1 MKKYFSYD
9 LSNPQ
14 PVAGELHRI
23 VNGQIRLEHIPAE
36 GTLEIQGYVE
46 AKSATHLQANEFF
59 CNYSRDTNYREANRI
74 VWFSTTRNNN
84 QVSCAYMACGSPVT
98 ADDMN
103 EIGDFMRRTTD
114 TLTETNDAF
123 ANLKNV
129 VVNSNTNAAR
139 LITEHE
145 QNVDAHSDIRDLI
158 NANNE
163 QNLLAHASINRN
175 VDTANANATAAVN
188 SVAMHIA
195 DPTAHSDIRTE
206 LATLKDELGALD
218 IDNIQKTINAAIS
231 AHNDDTDAHEFL
243 QNLVDVESLN
253 RSRADELLDNRIDG
267 LSSAFEV
274 LNGALDEILSA
285 GLSGLGTALDAETA
299 ARIAGD
305 NALNEKISGAMIFGG
320 TSTIFPTNPVVG
332 TFAIVGGL
340 PYVFD
345 GTNWIKLKGD
355 TQEDVT
361 PGGQS
366 FIDTILSNRPHANYS
381 ALGKADFLT
390 YVFGDTTPTA
400 YTETGSISKTN
411 FIDYVFGTS
420 SAEIP
425 LDTQA
430 GNIIQDGWNQIY
442 DAPDDVDT
450 LVAGMMNDT
459 DPIDTSDGW
468 NDYLNELFNP

>member
-1 MKKYFSYD
+1 MKKYFPYD

-23 VNGQIRLEHIPAE
+23 VNGQIRLEHIPVE
-36 GTLEIQGYVE
+36 GTLEIHGYIE

-103 EIGDFMRRTTD
+103 EIGDFMAQTSEQ
-114 TLTETNDAF
+114 LTETNDAF

-129 VVNSNTNAAR
+129 VVNSNANAAR

-145 QNVDAHSDIRDLI
+145 QNIDAHSDIRDAI
-158 NANNE
+158 RTNNE

-175 VDTANANATAAVN
+175 VDTANATANAAVN

-195 DPTAHSDIRTE
+195 DPTAHSDIRAE
-206 LATLKDELGALD
+206 LATLKDELGTISSA
-218 IDNIQKTINAAIS
+218 IAAAINAHDA
-231 AHNDDTDAHEFL
+231 DEDAHEFL
-243 QNLVDVESLN
+243 QNLIEVESLN
-253 RSRADELLDNRIDG
+253 RSQAVTNLDTRIADLNSHVGSLSATVYNFYTTTNNLSGRVDG
-267 LSSAFEV
+267 LSSAFAV
-274 LNGALDEILSA
+274 LSSALDDILSA
-285 GLSGLGTALDAETA
+285 GLSGLSTALDAETA

-305 NALNEKISGAMIFGG
+305 SALNEKISGAMIFGG
-320 TSTIFPTNPVVG
+320 TSTIFPSNPVVG

-345 GTNWIKLKGD
+345 GNDWLKLKGD

-366 FIDTILSNRPHANYS
+366 FIGTILNNRPHENYS
-381 ALGKADFLT
+381 ALGKADFLA
-390 YVFGDTTPTA
+390 YVFGDDTPET
-400 YTETGSISKTN
+400 YVETGSVSKAD
-411 FIDYVFGTS
+411 FLDY
-420 SAEIP
+420 A
-425 LDTQA
+425 
-430 GNIIQDGWNQIY
+430 
-442 DAPDDVDT
+442 
-450 LVAGMMNDT
+450 
-459 DPIDTSDGW
+459 
-468 NDYLNELFNP
+468 FNW

>member
-23 VNGQIRLEHIPAE
+23 VNGQIRLEHIPVE
-36 GTLEIQGYVE
+36 GTLEIHGYIE

-103 EIGDFMRRTTD
+103 EIGDFMARTSEQ
-114 TLTETNDAF
+114 LTETNDAF
-123 ANLKNV
+123 ANLKNAV
-129 VVNSNTNAAR
+129 ANSNANAAR

-145 QNVDAHSDIRDLI
+145 QNVDAHSDIRDAI
-158 NANNE
+158 RTNNE

-175 VDTANANATAAVN
+175 VDTANATANAAVN

-195 DPTAHSDIRTE
+195 DPTAHGDIRAE
-206 LATLKDELGALD
+206 LATLKDELGTISSV
-218 IDNIQKTINAAIS
+218 IDAAIS
-231 AHNDDTDAHEFL
+231 SHEENHNAHEFL
-243 QNLVDVESLN
+243 QNLIEVESLN
-253 RSRADELLDNRIDG
+253 RSRADELLDERIDG

-285 GLSGLGTALDAETA
+285 GLSGLSTALDAETA

-305 NALNEKISGAMIFGG
+305 SALNEKISGAMIFGG
-320 TSTIFPTNPVVG
+320 TSTIFPSNPAVG
-332 TFAIVGGL
+332 TFAIIGGL

-345 GTNWIKLKGD
+345 GGDWLKLKGD
-355 TQEDVT
+355 TQEEVT

-366 FIDTILSNRPHANYS
+366 FVDTILSNRPHENYS

-390 YVFGDTTPTA
+390 YVFGDDTPAT
-400 YTETGSISKTN
+400 YVETGSVSKAD
-411 FIDYVFGTS
+411 F
-420 SAEIP
+420 
-425 LDTQA
+425 
-430 GNIIQDGWNQIY
+430 
-442 DAPDDVDT
+442 
-450 LVAGMMNDT
+450 
-459 DPIDTSDGW
+459 
-468 NDYLNELFNP
+468 LNYAFTW

>member
-9 LSNPQ
+9 LSHPQ

-23 VNGQIRLEHIPAE
+23 VNGQIRLEHIPVE

-74 VWFSTTRNNN
+74 VWFSSTRNNN

-129 VVNSNTNAAR
+129 VVNVNANAAR

-158 NANNE
+158 NANND

-195 DPTAHSDIRTE
+195 DPTAHSDIRAE
-206 LATLKDELGALD
+206 LATLKDKLSALD
-218 IDNIQKTINAAIS
+218 VDNMQQTINAAIS
-231 AHNDDTDAHEFL
+231 AHNEDTDAHEFF
-243 QNLVDVESLN
+243 QNLIDVEAIN
-253 RSRADELLDNRIDG
+253 RARADELLDNRIDG
-267 LSSAFEV
+267 LSSRIDGLSSIDFSI
-274 LNGALDEILSA
+274 LDGLSSTINEKISA

-305 NALNEKISGAMIFGG
+305 SALDKKISGAMIFGG

-355 TQEDVT
+355 TEEEVT
-361 PGGQS
+361 PGGAS
-366 FIDTILSNRPHANYS
+366 FIGTIFSNRPHDGYS
-381 ALGKADFLT
+381 ALGKADFLA
-390 YVFGDTTPTA
+390 YVFGDATPTA
-400 YTETGSISKTN
+400 YTETGSVSKAD
-411 FIDYVFGTS
+411 FLDY
-420 SAEIP
+420 A
-425 LDTQA
+425 
-430 GNIIQDGWNQIY
+430 
-442 DAPDDVDT
+442 
-450 LVAGMMNDT
+450 
-459 DPIDTSDGW
+459 
-468 NDYLNELFNP
+468 FNW

>member
-23 VNGQIRLEHIPAE
+23 VNGQIRLEHIPVE

-129 VVNSNTNAAR
+129 VVNSNANAAR

-145 QNVDAHSDIRDLI
+145 QNVDAHSDIRDAI
-158 NANNE
+158 RTNNE

-195 DPTAHSDIRTE
+195 DPTAHGDIRTE
-206 LATLKDELGALD
+206 LATLKDELSALD
-218 IDNIQKTINAAIS
+218 VDNIQKTINAAIS
-231 AHNDDTDAHEFL
+231 AHNEDTDAHEFL

-253 RSRADELLDNRIDG
+253 RSRADVLLDNRING
-267 LSSAFEV
+267 LS
-274 LNGALDEILSA
+274 NALDEILSA

-305 NALNEKISGAMIFGG
+305 NALDEKISGAMIFGG

-332 TFAIVGGL
+332 TFAIIGGL
-340 PYVFD
+340 PYIFD
-345 GTNWIKLKGD
+345 GVDWIKLKGD
-355 TQEDVT
+355 TQEEVT
-361 PGGQS
+361 PGGAS
-366 FIDTILSNRPHANYS
+366 FIGTIFSNRPHDGYS

-400 YTETGSISKTN
+400 YTETGSVSKAD
-411 FIDYVFGTS
+411 FLDY
-420 SAEIP
+420 A
-425 LDTQA
+425 
-430 GNIIQDGWNQIY
+430 
-442 DAPDDVDT
+442 
-450 LVAGMMNDT
+450 
-459 DPIDTSDGW
+459 
-468 NDYLNELFNP
+468 FNW